1 MIYLPIE
8 QYTNNIK
15 TQYTRWAFP
24 VHNAEITSCYY
35 VSDAYC
41 IKRETFFGTRLSLN
55 KGFVF

>member
-41 IKRETFFGTRLSLN
+41 INCLGKKEGNFFRDASIV
-55 KGFVF
+55 K